1 MSSFAGFEGLIPGLM
16 DGNANS
22 STKSL
27 FTAAVRVPGDGS
39 GDAAQDGQSAGFPSA
54 LGLTQSFADGRL
66 PPAPSDTNNNT
77 GKKVAFQSLTSSK
90 AGSTVGEEEEV
101 TWSWQDPVSRK
112 TYSGT
117 RKVGDAAAIRE
128 QKTRLPIHAFKTQ
141 FVNAVSFHQVTV
153 VVGETGSGKSTQ
165 MPQYLLESG
174 VISGRVAVT
183 QPRRVAAVSVAAR
196 VADEV
201 GCRVGE
207 LVGYAI
213 RFEDITSPATVIKY
227 MTDGL
232 LVMECLKDP
241 LFAAYDCVILDE
253 AHERTLHTDV
263 LLGILKKAIRHRP
276 ELKVVITS
284 ATLDIRKFAEYFDAP
299 MVKIPGKVFPVTT
312 KYLPTS
318 LRGGRGR
325 NLWTRAKNPEEYIDM
340 AVEKVVKIHQ
350 ENHSRTGDILLFLP
364 GKEEVEMACGLLSNR
379 CPDLRALPVY
389 AALPFES
396 QCQIFNGAPPGVRKV
411 VVATN
416 IAETSITIDGI
427 LFVVDIGFFKESIYD
442 KGIDTLKVKVISKAQ
457 ADQRCGRAGRTA
469 PGTCYRM
476 YTREDY
482 DQMKVAPAPAIER
495 VDFTT
500 TALQMKAMGI
510 GDICRFGFMDPP
522 KEERVRYAIK
532 RLRVLG
538 ALDKDEKIS
547 PLGFQMSEFPLAP
560 HLSKILLTA
569 ADMGCS
575 DEVLTIVSMLS
586 VKYVFIRPSAKFKR
600 KQMEADEAKERFND
614 PCGDHLTL
622 LNVFAAWKANGMS
635 ETWAR
640 ENYVHHK
647 ELERALDIR
656 NQLVALMN
664 VHGVPILSAGTYLSN
679 IRKALSTGEPINVA
693 RLDPHRLGFGNIPQH
708 QQQPAYRTLINRQVV
723 YVHPSS
729 ALYKVRPPPEYV
741 IYHETVTTTRNF
753 MRVVTFCERTWVQ
766 KLREAFSYA

>member
-1 MSSFAGFEGLIPGLM
+1 MSSLTSELEALL
-16 DGNANS
+16 
-22 STKSL
+22 
-27 FTAAVRVPGDGS
+27 S
-39 GDAAQDGQSAGFPSA
+39 GT
-54 LGLTQSFADGRL
+54 LADGDMKTLLRTPADGAGEADGHIAPIVSEADIKMASLTKEQDVLL
-66 PPAPSDTNNNT
+66 PLLRPSDTNNN
-77 GKKVAFQSLTSSK
+77 
-90 AGSTVGEEEEV
+90 AGWLKTVPEEEEEKGEET
-101 TWSWQDPVSRK
+101 TWSWKDPVSRK
-112 TYSGT
+112 TYSGK
-117 RKVGDAAAIRE
+117 KVGGGDPKAIQD
-128 QKTRLPIHAFKTQ
+128 QKARLPIAAFRTQ

-174 VISGRVAVT
+174 VVSGRVAVT

-196 VADEV
+196 VAEEV

-312 KYLPTS
+312 KYLPS
-318 LRGGRGR
+318 IPSFSPQSRKGGRATGGR
-325 NLWTRAKNPEEYIDM
+325 SLWARAKHSEGYIES
-340 AVEKVVKIHQ
+340 AVEKVVKIHT
-350 ENHSRTGDILLFLP
+350 ENLARTGDILLFLP
-364 GKEEVEMACGLLSNR
+364 GKEEVELACGLLSNR
-379 CPDLRALPVY
+379 CTDLMALPVY

-396 QCQIFNGAPPGVRKV
+396 QCQIFNGAMPGTRKV

-427 LFVVDIGFFKESIYD
+427 LYVVDMGLFKESIYD

-469 PGTCYRM
+469 PGVCYRM

-482 DQMKVAPAPAIER
+482 DQMVAVPAPAIER

-522 KEERVRYAIK
+522 KEERVRYALK

-586 VKYVFIRPSAKFKR
+586 VKYVFIRPSSKFRR

-622 LNVFAAWKANGMS
+622 LNVFNGWKANGMS
-635 ETWAR
+635 EAWAR
-640 ENYVHHK
+640 DNYVHHK

-664 VHGVPILSAGTYLSN
+664 VHGVPVTSAGTYLSN
-679 IRKALSTGEPINVA
+679 IRKALSTGEPINIA
-693 RLDPHRLGFGNIPQH
+693 QLDRRSGP
-708 QQQPAYRTLINRQVV
+708 QPAYRTLINRQVV

-729 ALYKVRPPPEYV
+729 ALYKVRPPPEFV

-766 KLREAFSYA
+766 KLKESFF